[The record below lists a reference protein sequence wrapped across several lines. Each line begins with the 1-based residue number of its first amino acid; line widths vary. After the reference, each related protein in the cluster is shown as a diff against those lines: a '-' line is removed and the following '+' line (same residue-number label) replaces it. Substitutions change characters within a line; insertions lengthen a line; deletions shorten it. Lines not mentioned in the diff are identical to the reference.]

1 MTEFL
6 ILLLMQVTVFS
17 SVTAIVIIAV
27 KQIFKCRIPPGIG
40 MVMWVVLLLRLIC
53 PTFPESRISVYNLI
67 PAGREIMYTL
77 TNDIEDDI
85 SARESEIKE
94 KDNPYVIIT
103 DTESESNET
112 EIAENYSSPVTLGE
126 YFVNDIGDEAELK
139 AYNIDKAL
147 LVAYAVGVAVCFVV
161 NSYIYIRVKHRILKS
176 SELCIDEDM
185 TGLYFK
191 TAEKLGLRGKRIP
204 TLRYGKAAML
214 VGIFSPSVIIPEDCD
229 RKEASFVFA
238 HELSHFRYN
247 DNAIIEFSTFVSCL
261 FWYNPLIWIV
271 RKMLRDD
278 VEVLCDSR
286 TIECF
291 SFSSSE
297 YARMICRHS
306 MYAPEY
312 VAGCNM
318 SAVGRSLKT
327 RLRSI
332 SHEKNDKFL
341 SKATSVLLCAVMIA
355 ICLTNP
361 IISQSSEY
369 EQYIK
374 NYSAVTGINKRYLQ
388 YSSKVSV
395 SDYLRTVSELLENK
409 ISAELRSKIGNGSLE
424 RFKRIVLG
432 CEYIENDIKGF
443 VKELK
448 SDDIL
453 SVKSCAVID
462 ECIVTILSDGTR
474 SDKELSLLPK
484 YISTDAM
491 NELAE
496 VLSEDE
502 MEDIMMWYNK
512 GVEGADVSFERY
524 YTPAMMELILD
535 RINDDW
541 SKRKFH
547 DFYTEIEVSGL
558 EKVEYSEEILNIG
571 KFVKNESS
579 FYIIDPEITPFE
591 ETTLRHIL
599 SAAQAG
605 QRSDVYYRKDVE
617 DGCKAETAE
626 RLFESRGYS
635 VSGMLEGYAEIG
647 ETAYEYLTAS
657 DCFILS
663 YADMQKLENR
673 LEGSGYSLVD
683 CYDRLSDDD
692 GTPTGYCILRSEEEI
707 ADAIGYLNLMTY
719 TTVNDDIPVILDIS
733 EKYLRSAIEDVYRL
747 GLIEAEDGVIESR
760 ENISLAQSIA
770 YAYRIVTYAVNLH

>member
-6 ILLLMQVTVFS
+6 ILLLTQVTVFS
-17 SVTAIVIIAV
+17 SVTAAVIIAV

-53 PTFPESRISVYNLI
+53 PTFPESRISVYNFI

-85 SARESEIKE
+85 SERESEIKE
-94 KDNPYVIIT
+94 RDNPYVIFT
-103 DTESESNET
+103 DTDEESDET
-112 EIAENYSSPVTLGE
+112 VVSSEYSSPVTLGE

-147 LVAYAVGVAVCFVV
+147 LGVYAVGVVFSFIV
-161 NSYIYIRVKHRILKS
+161 NAYIYLRVKHRILKS

-185 TGLYFK
+185 TRLYFG
-191 TAEKLGLRGKRIP
+191 TSEKLGLRGKRIP
-204 TLRYGKAAML
+204 TLRYGNAAML
-214 VGIFSPSVIIPEDCD
+214 VGCVKSSIIIPRDCD

-238 HELSHFRYN
+238 HELSHFRYK
-247 DNAIIEFSTFVSCL
+247 DNEIIAFSTFVSCL

-291 SFSSSE
+291 SFSASE

-306 MYAPEY
+306 MYSPEY
-312 VAGCNM
+312 AAGCNM

-395 SDYLRTVSELLENK
+395 SDYLKTVSELLENK
-409 ISAELRSKIGNGSLE
+409 ISADLRSKIGNGSLE
-424 RFKRIVLG
+424 RFKRIVYG
-432 CEYIENDIKGF
+432 CEYLENNIKGY

-453 SVKSCAVID
+453 SVKTCAVID
-462 ECIVTILSDGTR
+462 ECIVAILSGGIE
-474 SDKELSLLPK
+474 SDIELSLLPK
-484 YISTDAM
+484 YISTDDM
-491 NELAE
+491 SS
-496 VLSEDE
+496 LSEILSADE
-502 MEDIMMWYNK
+502 LEDLMMWYNK
-512 GVEGADVSFERY
+512 GVEGAEVSFERY
-524 YTPAMMELILD
+524 YTSAMMELILD

-541 SKRKFH
+541 SKRKFR
-547 DFYTEIEVSGL
+547 DFYTEIEVSEL
-558 EKVEYSEEILNIG
+558 EKVEYSDEILNIG
-571 KFVKNESS
+571 KFVKKESS
-579 FYIIDPEITPFE
+579 FYVIDPEITTFE

-605 QRSDVYYRKDVE
+605 QRSDVYYLKERE
-617 DGCKAETAE
+617 DGCTAETAE
-626 RLFESRGYS
+626 RLFESSGYS
-635 VSGMLEGYAEIG
+635 VSSMLEGYAEIG
-647 ETAYEYLTAS
+647 EAAYEYLKAS
-657 DCFILS
+657 DCVILS
-663 YADMQKLENR
+663 YADLQKLESR
-673 LEGSGYSLVD
+673 LDGSGYSILE

-692 GTPTGYCILRSEEEI
+692 GTPTGYYILRDEKEI
-707 ADAIGYLNLMTY
+707 TSALGYLNLMTY
-719 TTVNDDIPVILDIS
+719 TTVNDDTPAILDIS
-733 EKYLRSAIEDVYRL
+733 EKYIRSAIADVYRL